1 MWRRCDEDVPGAGCP
16 SSLAGQLPIATHMT
30 SSLVEVADVAAAVE
44 YRTTEVR
51 CLVCVTTLPLDD
63 DQQKNGTVRW
73 KIVPRGRLTLGTAVS
88 FDCPNG
94 HSSDV
99 DPHLLK
105 AFPSR
110 RF

>member
-1 MWRRCDEDVPGAGCP
+1 
-16 SSLAGQLPIATHMT
+16 MT
-30 SSLVEVADVAAAVE
+30 SAVADAPDSAPAVE

-51 CLVCVTTLPLDD
+51 CMVCVTTLSLDD
-63 DQQKNGTVRW
+63 DRPKVGTVRW
-73 KIVPRGRLTLGTAVS
+73 KVVTHGRLKLGTAVS

-99 DPHLLK
+99 EPHLLK

>member
-1 MWRRCDEDVPGAGCP
+1 VTNA
-16 SSLAGQLPIATHMT
+16 
-30 SSLVEVADVAAAVE
+30 VAETPVAVDAAE

-51 CLVCVTTLPLDD
+51 CLVCVTTLALDD
-63 DQQKNGTVRW
+63 DQPKIGTVRW
-73 KIVPRGRLTLGTAVS
+73 KVVAHARLKLGTAVS

-94 HSSDV
+94 HSSDA
-99 DPHLLK
+99 DPRLLK

>member
-1 MWRRCDEDVPGAGCP
+1 VSNA
-16 SSLAGQLPIATHMT
+16 
-30 SSLVEVADVAAAVE
+30 VEVPVAATE
-44 YRTTEVR
+44 YCTTEVP
-51 CLVCVTTLPLDD
+51 CLVCVTTLSLDD
-63 DQQKNGTVRW
+63 DQPKFGTVRW
-73 KIVPRGRLTLGTAVS
+73 KVVARASLKLGTAVS

-94 HSSDV
+94 HSSDL

>member
-1 MWRRCDEDVPGAGCP
+1 MTSAVAEVPGA
-16 SSLAGQLPIATHMT
+16 AAT
-30 SSLVEVADVAAAVE
+30 VE

-51 CLVCVTTLPLDD
+51 CLVCATTRSLDD
-63 DQQKNGTVRW
+63 DQPKIGTVRW
-73 KIVPRGRLTLGTAVS
+73 KIVAHAELHLGTAVS

-94 HSSDV
+94 HSSDA

-105 AFPSR
+105 SFPSR